1 VTVIRVS
8 GGGARAAVNGRFEA
22 IPFAA
27 ALAASMLIQSGTNV
41 VNEVEDVRKGID
53 TITSP
58 RASHAVLKGRVTERG
73 AYAFALGMGAVAIA
87 LGLYLAWLRGP
98 IIIVLGLIGL
108 IGGYGY
114 TMPPFQFKYRAL
126 GVPIVG
132 LLTGPLMVV
141 GTYIAITGTF
151 EPNTLVL
158 SLPIGFLVAA
168 IVHGNDWR
176 DISDDSRAGVS
187 TISAILGRYWA
198 RYAYLG
204 MVLAAYASLGVAIA
218 LRALP
223 ATTGL
228 ALLSLPYLAQ
238 VIGNAELGAQG
249 QARAIAKIDLQT
261 AHLHLAFGS
270 LLVAGLLLSLQIR

>member
-1 VTVIRVS
+1 L
-8 GGGARAAVNGRFEA
+8 
-22 IPFAA
+22 PFVA

-58 RASHAVLKGRVTERG
+58 RASHAVLKGRVSERG
-73 AYAFALGMGAVAIA
+73 AYAFALGMGAIAIA

-98 IIIVLGLIGL
+98 VIIALGLMGL

-114 TMPPFQFKYRAL
+114 TMPPFRLKYRAL
-126 GVPIVG
+126 GVPVVG
-132 LLTGPLMVV
+132 MLTGPLMVA
-141 GTYIAITGTF
+141 GTYVAVTGTF
-151 EPNTLVL
+151 EPTTLIL

-176 DISDDSRAGVS
+176 DISDDTRAGIS
-187 TISAILGRYWA
+187 TLSAIVGKYWA

-204 MVLAAYASLGVAIA
+204 LVLAAYASLGLSIA

-228 ALLSLPYLAQ
+228 ALLSLPFLAQ
-238 VIGNAELGAQG
+238 VIGDAELGAQG
-249 QARAIAKIDLQT
+249 QARAIAKIDLET

-270 LLVAGLLLSLQIR
+270 LLVAGLLLSLPIR